1 MGSGESSIPF
11 AVEKDTLRTN
21 DKASPQMNFRSS
33 IGNTVRD
40 YIRLYEA
47 WHQSCRAFDADGRH
61 AGLFD
66 SCDYTAPEAISPSA
80 TGSSQGGADAG
91 GCARGDC
98 AGAAA
103 CSFDIIL
110 LGNVLE
116 HVLDPKRTV
125 EAVARALRPGGL
137 AAVWT
142 PWVGRFRPYESSR
155 ASIGPPRHNVFTAQ
169 DAHYFSRTCCKDLY
183 DQFGEKFAIEFRK
196 KYENIKIRQSKGIW
210 CVV

>member
-91 GCARGDC
+91 GCARVIMNTMSTFS
-98 AGAAA
+98 
-103 CSFDIIL
+103 SF
-110 LGNVLE
+110 
-116 HVLDPKRTV
+116 
-125 EAVARALRPGGL
+125 
-137 AAVWT
+137 
-142 PWVGRFRPYESSR
+142 
-155 ASIGPPRHNVFTAQ
+155 
-169 DAHYFSRTCCKDLY
+169 YFSSY
-183 DQFGEKFAIEFRK
+183 I
-196 KYENIKIRQSKGIW
+196 
-210 CVV
+210 